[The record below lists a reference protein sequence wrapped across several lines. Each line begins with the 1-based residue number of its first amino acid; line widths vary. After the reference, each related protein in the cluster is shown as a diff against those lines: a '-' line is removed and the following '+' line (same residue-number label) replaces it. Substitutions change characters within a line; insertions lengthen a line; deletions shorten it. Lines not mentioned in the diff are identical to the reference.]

1 MGKQLDKKTE
11 VNFKDVTLQTGKQT
25 VVIHIFPIISR
36 STGNQAINLDHV
48 KYSSSK
54 IMQRMR
60 REASSRP
67 LFAFLKKAL
76 CEVESNGEHL
86 SVNIFWYNSTWA
98 YNKNKL

>member
-1 MGKQLDKKTE
+1 
-11 VNFKDVTLQTGKQT
+11 
-25 VVIHIFPIISR
+25 
-36 STGNQAINLDHV
+36 
-48 KYSSSK
+48 
-54 IMQRMR
+54 MR

-98 YNKNKL
+98 YNKNKLEHFSETVGPGYA